1 MRIGWIGFHME
12 GIPALEGVL
21 EQGFPLHAVITL
33 KPELRGKRSGAAD
46 YRPVCS
52 KYSIPVFEV
61 ANINDDEG
69 LRLLKELAFDLVFVI
84 GWTQLIRTEALN
96 LPRLGMIGA
105 HASLL
110 PHNRGR
116 APINWALIKGERQTG
131 NSLMWLAEGIDR
143 GDIID
148 QVTIP
153 VTLYD
158 TCASVYEKVAQT
170 NRDMILRVLPAIF
183 AGQRPGRPQSE
194 NGDGYLPGRKPDDG
208 LVNWSMSSNE
218 VYNFLRALTAPYPGA
233 FSWLEGRRWFLWQ
246 CSLLPHLGSIDAT
259 PGQIVGPIYSPVE
272 SACGQVVACGT
283 GAIALLN
290 VEAEDGRI
298 LKGRVLSDQP
308 WKGKTW
314 TNGG

>member
-1 MRIGWIGFHME
+1 
-12 GIPALEGVL
+12 
-21 EQGFPLHAVITL
+21 
-33 KPELRGKRSGAAD
+33 
-46 YRPVCS
+46 
-52 KYSIPVFEV
+52 
-61 ANINDDEG
+61 
-69 LRLLKELAFDLVFVI
+69 LKELAFDLVFVI
-84 GWTQLIRTEALN
+84 GWTQLIRPEALN

-131 NSLMWLAEGIDR
+131 NSLMWLGEGIDR

-158 TCASVYEKVAQT
+158 TCASLYEKVAET
-170 NRDMILRVLPAIF
+170 NRDMILRVLPGIL
-183 AGQRPGRPQSE
+183 AGRR
-194 NGDGYLPGRKPDDG
+194 PGRKPEDG

-233 FSWLEGRRWFLWQ
+233 FSWLDGKRWFLWQ
-246 CSLLPHLGSIDAT
+246 CSLLPHLGSVDAT
-259 PGQIVGPIYSPVE
+259 PGQIVGSIYSPVE

-283 GAIALLN
+283 GAVTLLN
-290 VEAEDGRI
+290 VEGEDGRI